1 MASVKSALQK
11 LPLLPGLITVLVV
24 AVLTILP
31 VAGAAAGCQRIL
43 VKTSAETFLIS
54 ISQVNLLIKSPAVSS
69 EILA

>member
-24 AVLTILP
+24 AVLTVLP

-43 VKTSAETFLIS
+43 VKTSAETFLF
-54 ISQVNLLIKSPAVSS
+54 LRLICSLKARLFLVKFSPD
-69 EILA
+69 